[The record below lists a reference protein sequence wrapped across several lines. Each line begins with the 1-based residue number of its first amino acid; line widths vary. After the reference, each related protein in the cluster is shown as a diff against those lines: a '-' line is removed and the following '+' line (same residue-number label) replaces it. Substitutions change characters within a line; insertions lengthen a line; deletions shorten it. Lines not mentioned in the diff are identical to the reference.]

1 MLQTITPRSIFKS
14 MMANGRHLEGVLAV
28 NKPPGISSAQ
38 VLRDL
43 QGHFTPSEFF
53 GPWIQAEGARRKKE
67 NRTQRRRRRD
77 KEAVKVKIGH
87 GGTLDPLATGVLV
100 AGLGKGT
107 KLLQQFLTCT
117 KTYEAV
123 VLFGAATDT
132 YDRLG
137 KIVGRAPYE
146 HVTRE
151 KVEEALGELRGA
163 QMQRPPVFSAIRI
176 NGKHLYEY
184 ARNGEELPK
193 EIEERP
199 VTVHELELVEWFD
212 GGQHDHTWPS
222 RQADAAAKIV
232 AEKLFDARNESTE
245 SGAQAKP
252 SASPV
257 SPAKRKRPSRDDE
270 VESDDSDREIVFK
283 VRSSHKRRNK
293 GPEPMMSGGLGPR
306 SSQTVRQPLEPT
318 GTATLSG
325 GEAATTSGDPAE
337 ESPQDASASEDVQ
350 PPAAKLRLTVTSG
363 FYVRSLC
370 HDLGRAVGSLGIM
383 CELVRTRQGQFR
395 LASHHE
401 SLQETLDGNKNNDN
415 GPTTNIQE
423 TQGNVIEYEDLAKGE
438 AVWGPKVERLLAM
451 WNNANG
457 DADSR
462 VGSVPLATTATADT
476 TGSPSAEP
484 AAAEAAGDMAVEET
498 AGPST
503 DDPKNA
509 VVKADRG
516 TEHDEAPA
524 AKTNLSAEDQA
535 EGTPVDVKRDS
546 GQHA

>member
-1 MLQTITPRSIFKS
+1 M
-14 MMANGRHLEGVLAV
+14 

-53 GPWIQAEGARRKKE
+53 GPWIEAEGARRKKE
-67 NRTQRRRRRD
+67 PRYQRRRRRD
-77 KEAVKVKIGH
+77 KEPVKVKIGH

-100 AGLGKGT
+100 TGLGKGT

-137 KIVGRAPYE
+137 KIIGRAPYG

-151 KVEEALGELRGA
+151 KVEEALGKLRGA
-163 QMQRPPVFSAIRI
+163 QMQRPPIFSAIRI
-176 NGKHLYEY
+176 NGKHLYDY
-184 ARNGEELPK
+184 ARNGEELPR

-222 RQADAAAKIV
+222 KQADAAAKIV
-232 AEKLFDARNESTE
+232 AEKLLDVNNESTE
-245 SGAQAKP
+245 SGAQDQS
-252 SASPV
+252 SASLS
-257 SPAKRKRPSRDDE
+257 SPTKRKRPSRDDE
-270 VESDDSDREIVFK
+270 VESDDSDRDIVFK
-283 VRSSHKRRNK
+283 VRSSHKRRQK

-306 SSQTVRQPLEPT
+306 PLETVPQPLEPT
-318 GTATLSG
+318 ATAASSNV
-325 GEAATTSGDPAE
+325 EAATTSNDAAE
-337 ESPQDASASEDVQ
+337 ESPQDAPASEEVQ

-370 HDLGRAVGSLGIM
+370 HDLGQAVGSLAIM

-401 SLQETLDGNKNNDN
+401 SFQESLDDEKVNNEKGSN
-415 GPTTNIQE
+415 TNAQD
-423 TQGNVIEYEDLAKGE
+423 TQGNVIEYEDLAQGE
-438 AVWGPKVERLLAM
+438 AVWAPKVERLLAM
-451 WNNANG
+451 WNKSNG
-457 DADSR
+457 DVDSR
-462 VGSVPLATTATADT
+462 AGSEPPAPTAPADT
-476 TGSPSAEP
+476 AGSPSAEP
-484 AAAEAAGDMAVEET
+484 AAVEPAGDMVVEKT
-498 AGPST
+498 ADPST
-503 DDPKNA
+503 DDVNNA
-509 VVKADRG
+509 VVEPETG
-516 TEHDEAPA
+516 TGHDEAPA
-524 AKTNLSAEDQA
+524 AKTNVSAEDHA
-535 EGTPVDVKRDS
+535 EETPVDMKHEVE
-546 GQHA
+546 QHA